1 MQFFIQNTSLIGD
14 VKFQEGGICL
24 FECSI
29 MRGEARVYV

>member
-1 MQFFIQNTSLIGD
+1 LIGD